1 MVTLYLNTSLWSW
14 SAYLILALANCGIGK
29 QMIVLLC
36 RHHNY
41 YILGLENPTFVT
53 GIFFVSIFGL
63 FSILDC
69 LLGKEGIGSLFR
81 NIQNKYLNFP
91 LQYLHEAR
99 PG

>member
-69 LLGKEGIGSLFR
+69 LLGKEGIALRSS
-81 NIQNKYLNFP
+81 
-91 LQYLHEAR
+91 
-99 PG
+99 